1 MEQTVKLTSDNQKAA
16 LNLTSPHPPTDSPWK
31 RQNLEEIKR
40 KKSDLTLFVAYVM
53 TTWSCVSICTLFGFG
68 GNPVELG
75 NCRMTLSILPRTN
88 SLQGKP
94 VQDTAFLPATQYSRL
109 HRERTDFWTLIFLF
123 ICLPV
128 LFLFFFSPWCSHIYS
143 WRIFKLFSGLKEF
156 LRLTNSCCFDI
167 F

>member
-1 MEQTVKLTSDNQKAA
+1 MNLRQPEGCFKPYISSSTNRFSLTLSR
-16 LNLTSPHPPTDSPWK
+16 K

-40 KKSDLTLFVAYVM
+40 KKVTVLCLWPTSWQHGV
-53 TTWSCVSICTLFGFG
+53 VSICTLFGFG
-68 GNPVELG
+68 GKPVELG

-88 SLQGKP
+88 RLQGKP

-109 HRERTDFWTLIFLF
+109 HKERTDFWTLIFLF
-123 ICLPV
+123 IYLPV